1 MKLTWYHA
9 LGLRSYFLKINSYSD
24 LEFSE
29 FSRLAGGI
37 GQFQKT
43 NRQEPT
49 PSSENQGELPVADN
63 PNFSIDYRQGVC
75 QSKVTRVVHGEDSY
89 SFQLLSNYIIPLMNQ
104 GFE

>member
-37 GQFQKT
+37 GQFKKT

-49 PSSENQGELPVADN
+49 PSDNQGELPVADN

-75 QSKVTRVVHGEDSY
+75 QSKVTRVVHGEDSF

-104 GFE
+104 GFK

>member
-37 GQFQKT
+37 GQFQKI
-43 NRQEPT
+43 NKNQEPT
-49 PSSENQGELPVADN
+49 SSDNQGELPVADN

-104 GFE
+104 GFK